1 LWDGVKNF
9 FLIMGMA
16 WMAGQNP
23 AKTPGAAGAEPVPR
37 PALSTPELR
46 MYVD

>member
-1 LWDGVKNF
+1 
-9 FLIMGMA
+9 MGMA

-23 AKTPGAAGAEPVPR
+23 AKTPRVAGAEPVPRPALSR